1 MPEIICCESTPVF
14 TTNSCFLHEF
24 SKIGWNKV
32 FIPSGVK
39 NILTISEVQTCIPK
53 AATVIPERHPR
64 PGCYTLSTGPRGS
77 HKCTKISRKAKPCCW
92 LYLPFNAKQFI
103 PWSYNPPARS
113 LIHQSNGGFP
123 PPSLEMIW
131 PHENKMN
138 AGSAGY
144 AVPLTSLYFSLNSG
158 LFV

>member
-1 MPEIICCESTPVF
+1 MASRT
-14 TTNSCFLHEF
+14 
-24 SKIGWNKV
+24 GWRIQAGSSVINCSLLSFAVWCKRKV
-32 FIPSGVK
+32 KQHSSFKLCRQFQRSRLVYQRLRQWYQSVIHTRALIRCPHIQDDAINV
-39 NILTISEVQTCIPK
+39 PK
-53 AATVIPERHPR
+53 SPGRHR
-64 PGCYTLSTGPRGS
+64 
-77 HKCTKISRKAKPCCW
+77 PCCW
-92 LYLPFNAKQFI
+92 LYLPFNAKQSS